1 MGNQE
6 IKNVVFIQYQLNP
19 KTTFVGIVD
28 GNKTQ
33 LLSNFLKEVSLAF
46 NFPNYYSGNMNS
58 FLEIMNDL
66 SWLDAKDYVLAITE
80 SHKFLQNESAK
91 ERAEIKRILNNI
103 SEEWGNVPNYEGEG
117 EYRKKA
123 RFIVHYM

>member
-1 MGNQE
+1 MNNQE
-6 IKNVVFIQYQLNP
+6 IKNLVFIQYQLNP
-19 KTTFVGIVD
+19 ITTYVGIID

-33 LLSNFLKEVSLAF
+33 VLSNFMKEVSLAF

-66 SWLDAKDYVLAITE
+66 SWLDANDYVLAITE
-80 SHKFLQNESAK
+80 SDKFLQDESVK
-91 ERAEIKRILNNI
+91 ERSEIKDILNKI
-103 SEEWGNVPNYEGEG
+103 SKEWSNVPNYEGES
-117 EYRKKA
+117 EYRKQA

>member
-1 MGNQE
+1 MDNQE
-6 IKNVVFIQYQLNP
+6 IKNTVFIGYQLNP
-19 KTTFVGIVD
+19 ITTYVGIVD

-33 LLSNFLKEVSLAF
+33 VLSNFMNEVSLAF

-66 SWLDAKDYVLAITE
+66 SWLDANDYVLAITE
-80 SHKFLQNESAK
+80 SHKFLQDESVNE
-91 ERAEIKRILNNI
+91 RVEIKDILNKI
-103 SEEWGNVPNYEGEG
+103 STEWSNVPNYEGES
-117 EYRKKA
+117 EYRKQA